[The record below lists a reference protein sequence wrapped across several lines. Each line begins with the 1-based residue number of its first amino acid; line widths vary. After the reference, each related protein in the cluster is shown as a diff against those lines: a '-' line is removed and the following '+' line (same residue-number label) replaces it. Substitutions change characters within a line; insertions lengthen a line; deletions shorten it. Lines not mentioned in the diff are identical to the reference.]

1 MSEQQLTNGGENN
14 SARGRFP
21 AETLDALAK
30 AKILGVR
37 AGTEHRYT
45 GVWVVVVE
53 RRVFA
58 RSWNNKPTGWF
69 QAFRAQPLGSIRF
82 GDEEVKVRAKPIRSA
97 RLRDAVSAAYARKYN
112 TKASQKWVDGFA
124 LSERSVNTVEFIPA

>member
-1 MSEQQLTNGGENN
+1 MAPKGGE
-14 SARGRFP
+14 SASTRRRFP

-30 AKILGVR
+30 AKIIGVR

-69 QAFRAQPLGSIRF
+69 RAFLAQPLGSLRF
-82 GDEEVKVRAKPIRSA
+82 GDVEVKVRAKPIRSV
-97 RLRDAVSAAYARKYN
+97 RLREAVSAAYAQKYN

-124 LSERSVNTVEFIPA
+124 EPGRSVNTVEFTPA